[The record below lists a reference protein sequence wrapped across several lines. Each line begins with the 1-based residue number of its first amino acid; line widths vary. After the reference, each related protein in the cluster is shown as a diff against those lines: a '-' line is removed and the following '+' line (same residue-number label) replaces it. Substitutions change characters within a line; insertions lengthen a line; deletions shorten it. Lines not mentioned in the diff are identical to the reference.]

1 MKNKKL
7 KKGSYLYHLEEFR
20 IVLISIFIILLVSF
34 VFSMTFA
41 EKIVILLQ
49 EPIKQTGVKLS
60 YFSPEEKFL
69 TYLKIGFVSAIFI
82 SLPFAIILLGRFVYP
97 ALKKNE
103 RKYFYIFLF
112 LLPVIFYAGGFFAYK
127 IIFPFAIRFFYN
139 FAGGVT
145 LIPVWGISNYFNLLI
160 TLITGTGIV
169 FLLPLP
175 LIFLIK
181 AGVISVET
189 INRLRFYIIVVILII
204 AAVFSPPDVLSQI
217 LVAIPLYLL
226 FEISVIIGK
235 LMK

>member
-1 MKNKKL
+1 M
-7 KKGSYLYHLEEFR
+7 
-20 IVLISIFIILLVSF
+20 
-34 VFSMTFA
+34 
-41 EKIVILLQ
+41 
-49 EPIKQTGVKLS
+49 
-60 YFSPEEKFL
+60 
-69 TYLKIGFVSAIFI
+69 
-82 SLPFAIILLGRFVYP
+82 
-97 ALKKNE
+97 
-103 RKYFYIFLF
+103 
-112 LLPVIFYAGGFFAYK
+112 
-127 IIFPFAIRFFYN
+127 
-139 FAGGVT
+139 
-145 LIPVWGISNYFNLLI
+145 
-160 TLITGTGIV
+160 